1 MTTAEEKSIDSDMD
15 VPVFEAPEDVFVD
28 SCEEVD
34 DVTVERVEVLM
45 TGIEG
50 DGHIDE
56 NERLAACEKAVLY
69 SFADRRHLSRAL
81 THSSSTS
88 NKHQDNERLEFFG
101 DAVLDMVVR
110 EYLFHHYPNR
120 QEGDL
125 TEAKSAIVCRASL
138 VKAGKELG
146 LKRFLVLGR
155 GVGSRKGVPDSLIA
169 DAYEAIVAAVYLD
182 GGYQQ
187 VRDFILRTLANALP
201 AAIEKANAA
210 NYKSNLQKM
219 AQRDK
224 RHLPAYR
231 LLEASG
237 PEHAR
242 VFEVAVFMDSVEI
255 GRGMGTS
262 KKAAEQEAA
271 KSALHNIAAG
281 ENLNDG

>member
-1 MTTAEEKSIDSDMD
+1 MTAAEQENSNNGMDAPDPEELEEVVADFCEEIAD
-15 VPVFEAPEDVFVD
+15 VP
-28 SCEEVD
+28 
-34 DVTVERVEVLM
+34 VERVEVLM
-45 TGIEG
+45 TGIG
-50 DGHIDE
+50 DGDHIDE
-56 NERLAACEKAVLY
+56 DERLAECEKSLQYA
-69 SFADRRHLSRAL
+69 FADRRHLSRAL

-146 LKRFLVLGR
+146 LKRFLILGR

-182 GGYQQ
+182 GGYPP
-187 VRDFILRTLANALP
+187 VREFIMRTLRGVMP
-201 AAIEKANAA
+201 QAIEKASAA
-210 NYKSNLQKM
+210 NYKSNLQKL

-231 LLEASG
+231 LLGASG

-242 VFEVAVFMDSVEI
+242 VFEVAVFMDGDEI
-255 GRGMGTS
+255 GRGSGTS

-271 KSALHNIAAG
+271 KCALQTIALG
-281 ENLNDG
+281 ETDNDG